1 MSSEGQLKYLQ
12 KNQNLFVYVYE
23 WIDNLSYTRK
33 CQVNVYGS
41 SLNIINDKL
50 IDAGWNG
57 DGEISEIWIPPF
69 VIGSILNEELEDGYN
84 LINNWKCG
92 YILWHVKQKSDGLSF
107 IGSLKKLNIPDYAL

>member
-1 MSSEGQLKYLQ
+1 MCLEGQLKFYK

-33 CQVNVYGS
+33 CQVNAYGS

-57 DGEISEIWIPPF
+57 DGEISEIWF
-69 VIGSILNEELEDGYN
+69 LHL
-84 LINNWKCG
+84 
-92 YILWHVKQKSDGLSF
+92 
-107 IGSLKKLNIPDYAL
+107 